1 MYIYYMKYNIYL
13 SSPQLAVNATR
24 KKYYKQII
32 EQNSINMNKNINKYS
47 PTYFTNAYSSIY
59 TPNKVIIPN

>member
-1 MYIYYMKYNIYL
+1 MKYNIYL
-13 SSPQLAVNATR
+13 SSPQLAVNANR

-32 EQNSINMNKNINKYS
+32 EQNYINMNKNIIKYS
-47 PTYFTNAYSSIY
+47 PTYFYTAYSSIY

>member
-1 MYIYYMKYNIYL
+1 MKYNIYL
-13 SSPQLAVNATR
+13 SSPQLAVNANR

-32 EQNSINMNKNINKYS
+32 EQNSINMNKNKYS
-47 PTYFTNAYSSIY
+47 PTYFATAYSSIY